1 MRMDS
6 RSKPSLEMCIPKV
19 KRYVSVSSGMIR
31 HPVYESEFERPR
43 WYEFSFML
51 FGAYCTLNEMA
62 GILPSKS

>member
-1 MRMDS
+1 
-6 RSKPSLEMCIPKV
+6 MCIPKV